1 MLWITSCIS
10 PRLFVHLHRV
20 TEELK
25 VYLNTSCEGP
35 LCVQLKDYDSVL
47 DNLQTYV
54 AQPGVK
60 VWIGTEYTNYALYE
74 IITPEVCRLF
84 ILKSCT
90 SLFHHLLV
98 LYYYILLSSLKLT
111 VYIQDNNLF
120 VLLLWCCVLPLRM
133 LFAATGIK
141 MFWENSKFLKLR

>member
-1 MLWITSCIS
+1 MTSLTIPSSIPTRCWQWMRSGKYIFFQGLHWINFKQRFFSSVAVTHITYAGPYGCVAFFSCELLMLRITSCIS
-10 PRLFVHLHRV
+10 PRLFVHVHRV

-47 DNLQTYV
+47 DHLQTYV

-84 ILKSCT
+84 ILK
-90 SLFHHLLV
+90 
-98 LYYYILLSSLKLT
+98 
-111 VYIQDNNLF
+111 
-120 VLLLWCCVLPLRM
+120 
-133 LFAATGIK
+133 
-141 MFWENSKFLKLR
+141 